1 VAVASQ
7 RPDQLPDLVCAC
19 ATIRRAARLVTQ
31 FYGQEMGGQIEPTQF
46 TLLMAMS
53 QHPGLNQTQLGSAL
67 GLDKTTMS
75 RNLRVMNRQDWVQQ
89 TRTADGRESGYT
101 ITPAGSKKL
110 AAAKP
115 AWSRAQAKL
124 QSNLKS
130 LDWQNMLKT
139 INQVSAAAGHAAT
152 EYR

>member
-1 VAVASQ
+1 MAVAS
-7 RPDQLPDLVCAC
+7 QLPDLVCAC
-19 ATIRRAARLVTQ
+19 GSIRRAARLVTQ
-31 FYGQEMGGQIEPTQF
+31 FYSREMGGQIEPTQF

-75 RNLRVMNRQDWVQQ
+75 RNLRVMNKQGWIRS
-89 TRTADGRESGYT
+89 TRTEDGRETGYT
-101 ITPAGSKKL
+101 LTPAGSKKL

-124 QSNLKS
+124 QSSLKP

-139 INQVSAAAGHAAT
+139 INQVSAAAGHAAA
-152 EYR
+152 EYP